1 MQCNCESR
9 LPVTRRTSTLATIL
23 SDSLVAARALVTML
37 EPDFSSTASAG
48 VTLGITVSSVE
59 QQPKASQVVIL
70 VALPPSSPP
79 LAPPTS
85 ALSIGAIIGIAIGVA
100 AAVAVLLAVVL
111 SIYCRGAA
119 KKGEVHDSPPALIS
133 TFQTGNEGRSRTE
146 GSALIPVGMI
156 WKPTNR
162 RVSVDL
168 RCAVRRAIMHAAFVV
183 HDANNEAPATW
194 MWWWEVE
201 CALPH

>member
-1 MQCNCESR
+1 MQLRVTASGNAEDLDSGAIAQRLANRAGVLRSR
-9 LPVTRRTSTLATIL
+9 VLVEILPGSVIVKATIL

-119 KKGEVHDSPPALIS
+119 KKGEVHDSPPYA
-133 TFQTGNEGRSRTE
+133 
-146 GSALIPVGMI
+146 
-156 WKPTNR
+156 
-162 RVSVDL
+162 
-168 RCAVRRAIMHAAFVV
+168 
-183 HDANNEAPATW
+183 
-194 MWWWEVE
+194 
-201 CALPH
+201 